1 MRVWVF
7 GVYVL
12 QVHKPRHG
20 HQHKNAMSIESMG
33 KAAAQDTRPFVRSR
47 ELMVEHTKHVVQYGD
62 EEAAAGLLASDAS
75 LESERN
81 FASDDDTSVEQSQD
95 GLSEDTSME
104 SFDGLA
110 MSPCRAEGPV
120 PKKVQ
125 EGILQCLGTKKPLT
139 IVTAASELDFR
150 YLVEFVKSFTKL
162 EQPARFVLY
171 DLGLSAEHFEVVQAW
186 LQKMS
191 WEVDH
196 ELGPKCSAL
205 LGPQGIIRYLSMGA
219 EQVS

>member
-1 MRVWVF
+1 M
-7 GVYVL
+7 
-12 QVHKPRHG
+12 H
-20 HQHKNAMSIESMG
+20 
-33 KAAAQDTRPFVRSR
+33 
-47 ELMVEHTKHVVQYGD
+47 EHTKHVVQYGD
-62 EEAAAGLLASDAS
+62 EETATGSLISDIS
-75 LESERN
+75 LEGERDFVN
-81 FASDDDTSVEQSQD
+81 DDGTSIVEQSQD
-95 GLSEDTSME
+95 GPSEDTSME
-104 SFDGLA
+104 PFDGLT

-125 EGILQCLGTKKPLT
+125 EGILQCLGTKRPLT

-162 EQPARFVLY
+162 EQPARLVLY

-196 ELGPKCSAL
+196 ELGPKCNAL
-205 LGPQGIIRYLSMGA
+205 LGSQGIIRYLSMGA
-219 EQVS
+219 EQVGVGNRIRSFAVIR